1 MEHACPT
8 CGLVLERGES
18 EDYWL
23 GAYMFNLVAAEL
35 VSVATA
41 VVVIVAL
48 WPHVPWNFVW
58 ALSVVLAIAMPVFFF
73 PFARDLWLAFDLV
86 FRPPNAGE
94 ATHHEAPDGG

>member
-1 MEHACPT
+1 M
-8 CGLVLERGES
+8 LERGES

-41 VVVIVAL
+41 MVVIIAL

-58 ALSVVLAIAMPVFFF
+58 GLSVVLAIAMPILFF
-73 PFARDLWLAFDLV
+73 PFARDLWLAFDLM
-86 FRPPNAGE
+86 FRPPE
-94 ATHHEAPDGG
+94 ADAVAHRQTPPDNQ